1 MLSEVMATR
10 RLTRREKQE
19 QTREA
24 ILRSASTL
32 FARQGVEGTSM
43 EEIARHAGL
52 TQGAIYSNFKS
63 KADLWWAIGE
73 QITRTLSFEDFVTGD
88 RSVREEFRA
97 AGAAAARLL
106 RDVPKT
112 HLLLDH
118 EFNLFLMRHPK
129 LHARFLGDFQE
140 GQREDGA
147 QFEAL
152 AASRGTRLPMSG
164 ERLALLTYVLARG
177 LLHLQALRP
186 DLIDEDFCAEAFAL
200 LAGCEEASQ
209 RLPGKAAGSSR
220 RRARAPRRPSN
231 RARRAP
237 A

>member
-1 MLSEVMATR
+1 M
-10 RLTRREKQE
+10 TRRERQ
-19 QTREA
+19 QMTRNA
-24 ILRSASTL
+24 ILASAATL

-73 QITRTLSFEDFVTGD
+73 QITRTITFEDFVTGD
-88 RSVREEFRA
+88 RSLREEFRA
-97 AGAAAARLL
+97 VGAAAARLL
-106 RDVPKT
+106 RDIPKT

-129 LHARFLGDFQE
+129 LHARFLGDFE
-140 GQREDGA
+140 ASQREDGE

-164 ERLALLTYVLARG
+164 ERLSLLTYILARG

-186 DLIDEDFCAEAFAL
+186 DLVTEEFCSEAFEL
-200 LAGCEEASQ
+200 LAGCEEVSQ
-209 RLPGKAAGSSR
+209 RRPGKGAGSSR
-220 RRARAPRRPSN
+220 RRARAPRRPKS
-231 RARRAP
+231 RGQREPR
-237 A
+237 